1 MISHNII
8 KFLTTLKE
16 NNNRDWF
23 NKNKKWY
30 QRSREEFEVYV
41 NCLISEIQIFDVDIR
56 FLAAK
61 DCIFRI
67 YRDVRFSKD
76 KSPYKTNF
84 GAFIVKDGRKSGNAG
99 YYLHI
104 EPGSSFLGGG
114 IYMPT
119 AETLRVVRKEIFEN
133 IEEFKFIINH
143 KEFKYYF
150 RKISGEKLKTFPR
163 GFPGD
168 FPEIELLKYKSYTV
182 IKSVPDG
189 FIQSKKL
196 TEEITRVF
204 KAMYPFNRFINMAI
218 AENYRA

>member
-1 MISHNII
+1 MISPNII
-8 KFLTTLKE
+8 KFLTTLKK

-41 NCLISEIQIFDVDIR
+41 NYLIGKIQTFDADTR
-56 FLAAK
+56 YLTAK

-76 KSPYKTNF
+76 MSPYKTNF

-104 EPGSSFLGGG
+104 EPGSSFQGGG
-114 IYMPT
+114 IYMPP
-119 AETLRVVRKEIFEN
+119 AETLRVLRKEIFET
-133 IEEFKFIINH
+133 IEEFKFIISE
-143 KEFKYYF
+143 KEFKYHF
-150 RKISGEKLKTFPR
+150 GEISGEKLKTAPR
-163 GFPGD
+163 GFPMD
-168 FPEIELLKYKSYTV
+168 FPEIELLKYKSYTI

-189 FIQSKKL
+189 FIQSKEL

-218 AENYRA
+218 AKNYRA

>member
-1 MISHNII
+1 MISPNII

-30 QRSREEFEVYV
+30 QRSIEEFEVYV
-41 NCLISEIQIFDVDIR
+41 NCLIGEIQKFDVDIR

-67 YRDVRFSKD
+67 YRDIRFSKD

-114 IYMPT
+114 IYMPP

-133 IEEFKFIINH
+133 T
-143 KEFKYYF
+143 KEFK
-150 RKISGEKLKTFPR
+150 
-163 GFPGD
+163 
-168 FPEIELLKYKSYTV
+168 
-182 IKSVPDG
+182 
-189 FIQSKKL
+189 
-196 TEEITRVF
+196 
-204 KAMYPFNRFINMAI
+204 
-218 AENYRA
+218 